1 MDGDASDA
9 NDEIPKLA
17 CANEPDVEGV
27 PNEALYAATGDALG
41 GVASADVG
49 FKDGLAS
56 RPRLARCLGVLPS
69 PSKDGASGLN
79 LNGMVQVIPGRH
91 AVVFAHCVLRWG
103 VGESEWRLEGTK
115 EDGAG

>member
-1 MDGDASDA
+1 M
-9 NDEIPKLA
+9 
-17 CANEPDVEGV
+17 
-27 PNEALYAATGDALG
+27 
-41 GVASADVG
+41 
-49 FKDGLAS
+49 
-56 RPRLARCLGVLPS
+56 LPS